1 MRSLSSLKKIGFWC
15 GLLLAGLLIAPA
27 YSVAERPLIQFG
39 IFERMFVG
47 VDPGD
52 LRVMFSN
59 LFQNIKVKGDEYRVS
74 IFEDEEEFIAAVKEG
89 KLDVFPLSPKMMIDR
104 FEDGEVNPRMGVQL
118 GEQRFDQLIILAN
131 KKKGISRLEDLKGAT
146 LLMENSNFDS
156 MCQEWADVQLAAK
169 GLERSEKFF
178 ESIKLESKSSKV
190 ILPVY
195 FGAKDACITTQRSF
209 DMMAELNPQLKKELV
224 TIDSSEPFIT
234 FFLGFK
240 KGLDVDSNGMLKG
253 LASLHQNERGKQ
265 LLLLAKVRQMII
277 LEEGELNSA
286 IDLYKKYK
294 SIASMQR
301 D

>member
-1 MRSLSSLKKIGFWC
+1 
-15 GLLLAGLLIAPA
+15 
-27 YSVAERPLIQFG
+27 
-39 IFERMFVG
+39 
-47 VDPGD
+47 
-52 LRVMFSN
+52 
-59 LFQNIKVKGDEYRVS
+59 
-74 IFEDEEEFIAAVKEG
+74 
-89 KLDVFPLSPKMMIDR
+89 
-104 FEDGEVNPRMGVQL
+104 
-118 GEQRFDQLIILAN
+118 
-131 KKKGISRLEDLKGAT
+131 
-146 LLMENSNFDS
+146 
-156 MCQEWADVQLAAK
+156 
-169 GLERSEKFF
+169 
-178 ESIKLESKSSKV
+178 
-190 ILPVY
+190 VY